1 VAHIRAPHGHLTQS
15 PTVHPTAL
23 RHCLPAAASTVDLEA
38 GEEDGMPKDPQALVT
53 AFGRSDLHTALYV
66 VVEPH

>member
-1 VAHIRAPHGHLTQS
+1 MAHILGAARSLDAV

-23 RHCLPAAASTVDLEA
+23 RHCPPAAASTVDLEA

-66 VVEPH
+66 VVEPR